1 MSKYEFLFFKVGR
14 SDVGT
19 NGQTDRQMKNRSE
32 HDSKILEAQKRKER
46 DKEQLEAFVC
56 MCGQGVCGVGV
67 CGVWGVCVCVVVVI
81 EQLST
86 CLKKFYSVCMCYVE
100 ADL

>member
-32 HDSKILEAQKRKER
+32 HDSKILEAQRERKGIKSNWR
-46 DKEQLEAFVC
+46 HL
-56 MCGQGVCGVGV
+56 
-67 CGVWGVCVCVVVVI
+67 CVCVGR
-81 EQLST
+81 
-86 CLKKFYSVCMCYVE
+86 VCVGWVCVGCGGCVCV
-100 ADL
+100 LLL